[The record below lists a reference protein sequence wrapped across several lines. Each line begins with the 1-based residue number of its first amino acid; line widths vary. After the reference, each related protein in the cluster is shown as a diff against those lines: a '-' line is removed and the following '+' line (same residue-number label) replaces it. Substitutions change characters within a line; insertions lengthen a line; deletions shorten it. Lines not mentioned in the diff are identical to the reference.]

1 MPHREADREADTAAG
16 TAADRRRL
24 ALAIDL
30 SKRCPPSD
38 SAFSVGA
45 VIVDDAGAEIARGF
59 SRERP
64 LYHAEEAAL
73 SKPAPEDPRLTGATL
88 YSSLEPCVRR
98 ASRPRSCTDLIIAA
112 GIRRV
117 VIAWREP
124 PVFVPDANGVDT
136 LRAAGVTVVE
146 VPDLAAPAAAVNAH
160 LLDAAR
166 EDVERGDVERGDVE
180 RGDVREE
187 GDHR

>member
-1 MPHREADREADTAAG
+1 VPGKTSDAKD
-16 TAADRRRL
+16 DRRWL
-24 ALAIDL
+24 ALAVDL

-59 SRERP
+59 SRETP

-73 SKPAPEDPRLTGATL
+73 SKPASDDRRLTGATL

-98 ASRPRSCTDLIIAA
+98 ASRPRSCTELIIAA

-124 PVFVPDANGVDT
+124 PVFVRDADGMAA

-146 VPDLAAPAAAVNAH
+146 LPELAGPAAAVNAH
-160 LLDAAR
+160 LLDVR
-166 EDVERGDVERGDVE
+166 RGGD
-180 RGDVREE
+180 RR
-187 GDHR
+187 